1 MSWLFKSLQSD
12 GSDSP
17 QSSPTNRNGGVK
29 EELSVLGEN
38 IGRQLRGV
46 AAFLAPPPITESQ
59 SQSRS
64 SDSPTLQGIRDDLV
78 EIGGS
83 FKSGLSLLSGN
94 KAVAGFSKLAS
105 NLLQFRNQD
114 DYGEEFD
121 GVAGITGEV
130 VEFVKEISLR
140 SECWTDFPLSLD
152 DDFEMSDAQREHAFS
167 VERLVPSFTDLRISL
182 RPHLGDN
189 RFWMIYF
196 ILLLPRLNEEDFE
209 LLSTPK
215 ARTSIHIRSCE
226 IPPGITIWK
235 NHNIIAT
242 RNTLLQKLQTTRNV
256 QVGNNTSDASQ
267 KSSEIGGTQEENI
280 GSREKDVT
288 KIVNATKDLEIEDEE
303 NTEQWLEEDD
313 TDTGFSVST
322 RKEIHHEED
331 VSFSDLEDE
340 SNDRPGRLS
349 ARRSAEGTKAI
360 SPSGSSDWVQLHE
373 SSMHRGDLERAC
385 RSTTSRDKDSE
396 GESSDWLA
404 VDDFD

>member
-59 SQSRS
+59 SQSRP

-182 RPHLGDN
+182 RLHLGDN

-215 ARTSIHIRSCE
+215 
-226 IPPGITIWK
+226 
-235 NHNIIAT
+235 IIAT
-242 RNTLLQKLQTTRNV
+242 RNMLLQKLQTTRNV

-267 KSSEIGGTQEENI
+267 KSSEIGETQEENI

>member
-59 SQSRS
+59 SQSRP

-167 VERLVPSFTDLRISL
+167 VER
-182 RPHLGDN
+182 
-189 RFWMIYF
+189 
-196 ILLLPRLNEEDFE
+196 
-209 LLSTPK
+209 
-215 ARTSIHIRSCE
+215 RSCE

-242 RNTLLQKLQTTRNV
+242 RNMLLQKLQTTRNV

-267 KSSEIGGTQEENI
+267 KSSEIGETQEENI

-360 SPSGSSDWVQLHE
+360 SPSGSSDWVQLQE

>member
-59 SQSRS
+59 SQSRP

-83 FKSGLSLLSGN
+83 FMSGLSLLSGN

-215 ARTSIHIRSCE
+215 
-226 IPPGITIWK
+226 
-235 NHNIIAT
+235 IIAT
-242 RNTLLQKLQTTRNV
+242 RNMLLQKLQTMRNV
-256 QVGNNTSDASQ
+256 RVGNNTSDASQ
-267 KSSEIGGTQEENI
+267 KSSEIGETQEENI

-360 SPSGSSDWVQLHE
+360 SPSGSSDWVQLQE

>member
-1 MSWLFKSLQSD
+1 MSWLFKSLKSD

-59 SQSRS
+59 SQSRP

-114 DYGEEFD
+114 DYGDEFD

-209 LLSTPK
+209 ILSTPK
-215 ARTSIHIRSCE
+215 
-226 IPPGITIWK
+226 
-235 NHNIIAT
+235 IIAT
-242 RNTLLQKLQTTRNV
+242 RNMLLQKLKTTRNV

-267 KSSEIGGTQEENI
+267 KSSEIGETQEEKI

-331 VSFSDLEDE
+331 VSFSDLEDG
-340 SNDRPGRLS
+340 SNDHPGRLS

>member
-29 EELSVLGEN
+29 EDLSVLGEN

-46 AAFLAPPPITESQ
+46 AAFLAPPPITENQ
-59 SQSRS
+59 SQSRP
-64 SDSPTLQGIRDDLV
+64 SDSSTLQGIRNDLV

-105 NLLQFRNQD
+105 NLLQFQNQD
-114 DYGEEFD
+114 DYGDEFD
-121 GVAGITGEV
+121 GVAGITEEV

-182 RPHLGDN
+182 RPHFGDN

-196 ILLLPRLNEEDFE
+196 ILLLPRLNEDDFE

-215 ARTSIHIRSCE
+215 
-226 IPPGITIWK
+226 
-235 NHNIIAT
+235 IIGT
-242 RNTLLQKLQTTRNV
+242 RNVLLQKLQTKRNA
-256 QVGNNTSDASQ
+256 QVGSSNTLDASQ
-267 KSSEIGGTQEENI
+267 KSSVVCETQEENI
-280 GSREKDVT
+280 GTREKDVT

-303 NTEQWLEEDD
+303 NTEQWLEEDG
-313 TDTGFSVST
+313 TDTGVSVSAQ
-322 RKEIHHEED
+322 KEIRHEED

-349 ARRSAEGTKAI
+349 SRRSAEGTKAI

-373 SSMHRGDLERAC
+373 SSVHRGDLERAR

-404 VDDFD
+404 VDEFD

>member
-1 MSWLFKSLQSD
+1 MSWLFKSLKSD

-59 SQSRS
+59 SQSRP

-114 DYGEEFD
+114 DYGDEFD

-182 RPHLGDN
+182 RRHLGDN

-209 LLSTPK
+209 ILSTPK
-215 ARTSIHIRSCE
+215 
-226 IPPGITIWK
+226 
-235 NHNIIAT
+235 IIAT
-242 RNTLLQKLQTTRNV
+242 RNMLLQKLKTTRNV

-267 KSSEIGGTQEENI
+267 KSSEIGETQEEKI

-331 VSFSDLEDE
+331 VSFSDLEDG

>member
-1 MSWLFKSLQSD
+1 MSSLLHLSSNNHCGKKISFLISLISLQ
-12 GSDSP
+12 
-17 QSSPTNRNGGVK
+17 
-29 EELSVLGEN
+29 
-38 IGRQLRGV
+38 
-46 AAFLAPPPITESQ
+46 
-59 SQSRS
+59 
-64 SDSPTLQGIRDDLV
+64 
-78 EIGGS
+78 
-83 FKSGLSLLSGN
+83 
-94 KAVAGFSKLAS
+94 
-105 NLLQFRNQD
+105 
-114 DYGEEFD
+114 
-121 GVAGITGEV
+121 
-130 VEFVKEISLR
+130 
-140 SECWTDFPLSLD
+140 
-152 DDFEMSDAQREHAFS
+152 
-167 VERLVPSFTDLRISL
+167 
-182 RPHLGDN
+182 
-189 RFWMIYF
+189 
-196 ILLLPRLNEEDFE
+196 
-209 LLSTPK
+209 
-215 ARTSIHIRSCE
+215 
-226 IPPGITIWK
+226 
-235 NHNIIAT
+235 IIAT
-242 RNTLLQKLQTTRNV
+242 RNMLLQKLQTTRNV

-267 KSSEIGGTQEENI
+267 KSSEIGETQEENI

>member
-1 MSWLFKSLQSD
+1 MSWLFKLLQSD

-59 SQSRS
+59 SQSRP

-215 ARTSIHIRSCE
+215 
-226 IPPGITIWK
+226 
-235 NHNIIAT
+235 IIAT
-242 RNTLLQKLQTTRNV
+242 RNMLLQKLQTTRNV

-267 KSSEIGGTQEENI
+267 KSSEIGETQEENI

-360 SPSGSSDWVQLHE
+360 SPSGSSDWVQLQE

>member
-1 MSWLFKSLQSD
+1 MSWLFKSLKSD

-59 SQSRS
+59 SQSRP

-114 DYGEEFD
+114 DYGDEFD

-209 LLSTPK
+209 ILSTPK
-215 ARTSIHIRSCE
+215 
-226 IPPGITIWK
+226 
-235 NHNIIAT
+235 IIAT
-242 RNTLLQKLQTTRNV
+242 RNMLLQKLKTTRNV

-267 KSSEIGGTQEENI
+267 KSSEIGETQEEKI

-322 RKEIHHEED
+322 RKEIHHEQD
-331 VSFSDLEDE
+331 VSFSDLEDG
-340 SNDRPGRLS
+340 SNDHPGRLS

>member
-215 ARTSIHIRSCE
+215 
-226 IPPGITIWK
+226 
-235 NHNIIAT
+235 IIAT
-242 RNTLLQKLQTTRNV
+242 RNMLLQKLQTTRNV

-267 KSSEIGGTQEENI
+267 KSSEIGETQEENI

-360 SPSGSSDWVQLHE
+360 SPSGSSDWVQLQE

>member
-59 SQSRS
+59 SQSRP

-215 ARTSIHIRSCE
+215 
-226 IPPGITIWK
+226 
-235 NHNIIAT
+235 IIAT

>member
-1 MSWLFKSLQSD
+1 MSFLISLISLQ
-12 GSDSP
+12 
-17 QSSPTNRNGGVK
+17 
-29 EELSVLGEN
+29 
-38 IGRQLRGV
+38 
-46 AAFLAPPPITESQ
+46 
-59 SQSRS
+59 
-64 SDSPTLQGIRDDLV
+64 
-78 EIGGS
+78 
-83 FKSGLSLLSGN
+83 
-94 KAVAGFSKLAS
+94 
-105 NLLQFRNQD
+105 
-114 DYGEEFD
+114 
-121 GVAGITGEV
+121 
-130 VEFVKEISLR
+130 
-140 SECWTDFPLSLD
+140 
-152 DDFEMSDAQREHAFS
+152 
-167 VERLVPSFTDLRISL
+167 
-182 RPHLGDN
+182 
-189 RFWMIYF
+189 
-196 ILLLPRLNEEDFE
+196 
-209 LLSTPK
+209 
-215 ARTSIHIRSCE
+215 
-226 IPPGITIWK
+226 
-235 NHNIIAT
+235 IIAT
-242 RNTLLQKLQTTRNV
+242 RNMLLQKLQTMRNV
-256 QVGNNTSDASQ
+256 RVGNNTSDASQ

-360 SPSGSSDWVQLHE
+360 SPSGSSDWVQLQE

>member
-215 ARTSIHIRSCE
+215 
-226 IPPGITIWK
+226 
-235 NHNIIAT
+235 IIAT

-360 SPSGSSDWVQLHE
+360 SPSGSSDWVQLQE

>member
-59 SQSRS
+59 SQSRP

-215 ARTSIHIRSCE
+215 
-226 IPPGITIWK
+226 
-235 NHNIIAT
+235 IIAT

-267 KSSEIGGTQEENI
+267 KSSEIGETQEENI

>member
-215 ARTSIHIRSCE
+215 
-226 IPPGITIWK
+226 
-235 NHNIIAT
+235 IIAT
-242 RNTLLQKLQTTRNV
+242 RNMLLQKLQTTRNV

>member
-1 MSWLFKSLQSD
+1 MSWLFKSLKSD

-59 SQSRS
+59 SQSRP

-114 DYGEEFD
+114 DYGDEFD

-209 LLSTPK
+209 ILSTPK
-215 ARTSIHIRSCE
+215 
-226 IPPGITIWK
+226 
-235 NHNIIAT
+235 IIAT
-242 RNTLLQKLQTTRNV
+242 RNMLLQKLKTTRNV

-267 KSSEIGGTQEENI
+267 KSSEIGETQEEKI

-331 VSFSDLEDE
+331 VSFSDLEDG

>member
-1 MSWLFKSLQSD
+1 MSWLFKSLKSD

-59 SQSRS
+59 SQSRP

-114 DYGEEFD
+114 DYGDEFD

-209 LLSTPK
+209 ILSTPK
-215 ARTSIHIRSCE
+215 
-226 IPPGITIWK
+226 
-235 NHNIIAT
+235 IIAT
-242 RNTLLQKLQTTRNV
+242 RNMLLQKLKTTRNV

-267 KSSEIGGTQEENI
+267 KSSEIGETQEEKI

-322 RKEIHHEED
+322 RKEIHHEQD
-331 VSFSDLEDE
+331 VSFSDLEDG

>member
-59 SQSRS
+59 SQSRP

-215 ARTSIHIRSCE
+215 
-226 IPPGITIWK
+226 
-235 NHNIIAT
+235 IIAT
-242 RNTLLQKLQTTRNV
+242 RNMLLQKLQTTRNV

-267 KSSEIGGTQEENI
+267 KSSEIGETQEENI

-360 SPSGSSDWVQLHE
+360 SPSGSSDWVQLQE

>member
-215 ARTSIHIRSCE
+215 
-226 IPPGITIWK
+226 
-235 NHNIIAT
+235 IIAT
-242 RNTLLQKLQTTRNV
+242 RNMLLQKLQTTRNV

-267 KSSEIGGTQEENI
+267 KSSEIGETQEENI

>member
-59 SQSRS
+59 SQSRP

-215 ARTSIHIRSCE
+215 
-226 IPPGITIWK
+226 
-235 NHNIIAT
+235 IIAT
-242 RNTLLQKLQTTRNV
+242 RNMLLQKLQTTRNV

>member
-59 SQSRS
+59 SQSRP

-215 ARTSIHIRSCE
+215 
-226 IPPGITIWK
+226 
-235 NHNIIAT
+235 IIAT
-242 RNTLLQKLQTTRNV
+242 RNMLLQKLQTMRNV
-256 QVGNNTSDASQ
+256 RVGNNTSDASQ
-267 KSSEIGGTQEENI
+267 KSSEIGETQEENI

-331 VSFSDLEDE
+331 VSFSELEDE

-360 SPSGSSDWVQLHE
+360 SPSGSSDWVQLQE

>member
-215 ARTSIHIRSCE
+215 
-226 IPPGITIWK
+226 
-235 NHNIIAT
+235 IIAT
-242 RNTLLQKLQTTRNV
+242 RNMLLQKLQTTRNV

-360 SPSGSSDWVQLHE
+360 SPSGSSDWVQLQE

>member
-29 EELSVLGEN
+29 VELSVLGEN

-59 SQSRS
+59 SQSRP

-182 RPHLGDN
+182 RLHLGDN

-215 ARTSIHIRSCE
+215 
-226 IPPGITIWK
+226 
-235 NHNIIAT
+235 IIAT
-242 RNTLLQKLQTTRNV
+242 RNMLLQKLQTTRNV

-267 KSSEIGGTQEENI
+267 KSSEIGETQEENI

>member
-59 SQSRS
+59 SQSRP

-182 RPHLGDN
+182 CPHLGDN

-215 ARTSIHIRSCE
+215 ARTSIHMLSRLFFS
-226 IPPGITIWK
+226 K
-235 NHNIIAT
+235 FYLHIIAT
-242 RNTLLQKLQTTRNV
+242 RNMLLQKLQTTRNV

-267 KSSEIGGTQEENI
+267 KSSEIGETQEENI

>member
-59 SQSRS
+59 SQSRP

-152 DDFEMSDAQREHAFS
+152 DGKIIICLLAYVFNYDFVPYFLPIFK
-167 VERLVPSFTDLRISL
+167 LVQ
-182 RPHLGDN
+182 N
-189 RFWMIYF
+189 
-196 ILLLPRLNEEDFE
+196 
-209 LLSTPK
+209 
-215 ARTSIHIRSCE
+215 
-226 IPPGITIWK
+226 K
-235 NHNIIAT
+235 N
-242 RNTLLQKLQTTRNV
+242 V
-256 QVGNNTSDASQ
+256 
-267 KSSEIGGTQEENI
+267 
-280 GSREKDVT
+280 
-288 KIVNATKDLEIEDEE
+288 
-303 NTEQWLEEDD
+303 
-313 TDTGFSVST
+313 
-322 RKEIHHEED
+322 
-331 VSFSDLEDE
+331 
-340 SNDRPGRLS
+340 
-349 ARRSAEGTKAI
+349 
-360 SPSGSSDWVQLHE
+360 
-373 SSMHRGDLERAC
+373 AC
-385 RSTTSRDKDSE
+385 I
-396 GESSDWLA
+396 
-404 VDDFD
+404 F